1 MDTAVS
7 QKAASNSF
15 QPVGDH
21 CNTTSATERTAAFGR
36 WCTTALSASG
46 EEKGAIAPFVQK
58 CADSREQAT
67 TAPVSDYAFCKET
80 PVNFLSRV
88 GHRKQSF
95 DKQLIEAPFVNFTK
109 WHQFKVQRCHSD
121 YNPADAGEPPVIVYY
136 DRDGAYFQLWAA
148 EDDGSLQKKISI
160 NPDCDF
166 NSGLSGTNSIKY
178 NQNTLMFVDKISG
191 DIEQIRV
198 FNRVDGNVWSE
209 QTPITFN
216 EVCPGHNPERL
227 SFQRYTIS
235 SDSQSIACEVS
246 VARLPDE
253 AMLLPCRPH
262 VAIVSRIDGQWVNTA
277 NFERCHSFSFSPDGQ
292 HIAIDYETNVCFMGK
307 NSDGTWSDNG
317 EIVLG
322 EDDSSDGVGFSP
334 DGRHCFI
341 TYEYAGQD
349 DEGEPKMA
357 EEEFYA
363 IIGGLNQNGKWHEKQ
378 RVTRKVDFGGFCP
391 MEVRF
396 TPDSKHLIFCTE
408 YDFDIWRLDDD
419 SRPTPLIQNS
429 RYVNGADSRFARS
442 DNLRIDFTL
451 DSSLFM
457 VSVYDQSMLWRLN
470 GSRKWACEHD
480 FINHISL
487 HDSRNSSMPG
497 PFHIISSIIR
507 PVISPD
513 GKAIICA
520 NESGCIDIW
529 LRNCTDG
536 WSKQSIDCKPT
547 KARFNKNS
555 NLLAII
561 ESRTIVLLALNSHGL
576 FEKRGSLKVEGSIK
590 DLHFIPGNRFIEV
603 EFKLAYSDHVSIWQ
617 ISPSDSQDTD

>member
-15 QPVGDH
+15 QSVGDH
-21 CNTTSATERTAAFGR
+21 ADTPNASERTTTFRR
-36 WCTTALSASG
+36 WRPAALSASG
-46 EEKGAIAPFVQK
+46 EEAGAIAPLMQK
-58 CADSREQAT
+58 YADSREQET
-67 TAPVSDYAFCKET
+67 TALVSDYALCKET
-80 PVNFLSRV
+80 PVNFLSRL
-88 GHRKQSF
+88 GYKQLSF
-95 DKQLIEAPFVNFTK
+95 DKQLIEAPLVNFTK

-121 YNPADAGEPPVIVYY
+121 YNPEDAGEPPVIVYY

-148 EDDGSLQKKISI
+148 EEDGSLQKKISI
-160 NPDCDF
+160 NPNCDF
-166 NSGLSGTNSIKY
+166 NSGFLGTNSIKY

-191 DIEQIRV
+191 NIEEIRV

-209 QTPITFN
+209 QRPITFN

-227 SFQRYTIS
+227 SFYRYTIS

-253 AMLLPCRPH
+253 ARLLPCRPH
-262 VAIVSRIDGQWVNTA
+262 VAIVSRIDGRWVNTA

-292 HIAIDYETNVCFMGK
+292 HIVMDYQTNVCFMGR

-322 EDDSSDGVGFSP
+322 EDNSSDEVGFSP

-349 DEGEPKMA
+349 DNGEPKMEA
-357 EEEFYA
+357 EEFYA
-363 IIGGLNQNGKWHEKQ
+363 IIGGLDQNGKWHEKQ

-391 MEVRF
+391 MKVRF

-408 YDFDIWRLDDD
+408 YDFDIWRLDDGG
-419 SRPTPLIQNS
+419 RPTPLIQNS

-451 DSSLFM
+451 DCSLFM
-457 VSVYDQSMLWRLN
+457 MSVYDQSMLWRLN
-470 GSRKWACEHD
+470 DFRKWNCEHD
-480 FINHISL
+480 FLNHISL
-487 HDSRNSSMPG
+487 HDSRNHSMPG

-520 NESGCIDIW
+520 NESGFIDIW
-529 LRNCTDG
+529 LRGSTSE

-547 KARFNKNS
+547 KARFNKSS

-561 ESRTIVLLALNSHGL
+561 ENRTIVLLALNSHGL
-576 FEKRGSLKVEGSIK
+576 FEKRGSLKVEGNIK

-603 EFKLAYSDHVSIWQ
+603 EFELAYRDHVSIWQ
-617 ISPSDSQDTD
+617 ISPGDS